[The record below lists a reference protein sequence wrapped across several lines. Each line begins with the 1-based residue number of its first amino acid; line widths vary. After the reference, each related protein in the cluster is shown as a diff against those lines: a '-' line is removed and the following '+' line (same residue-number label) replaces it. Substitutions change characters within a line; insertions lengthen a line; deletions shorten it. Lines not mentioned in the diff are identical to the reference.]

1 MKTQMLTRV
10 AAFEFHFQRGGPV
23 FYASAAIF
31 FLLTFGAVTVE
42 QVQIGAG
49 GNVFANSP
57 YAIAQTHLIL
67 SLFFMFTAT
76 AMIAGVVLRDDDT
89 GFSPIIRTT
98 RISRDAYLFGRF
110 AGALFAAALALA
122 AVPLAIFIGSL
133 MPWLDPET
141 LGPNHLRDYA
151 LAYGVLALPNLFVTG
166 ALFFALATT
175 TRSMLGTYLGVIA
188 LLALYL
194 VLNIA
199 LGPRPEL
206 ERALAV
212 LDPFG
217 LAAFEQATRYQSAAE
232 RNTEAIALEGQL
244 LWNRLLWLL
253 IGCVALLLA
262 RVLFRFEGRSE
273 RSSSAK
279 PDEPEHMTPAPAG
292 FLAVPRFDRHTALTQ
307 LALRCRLEMRQ
318 IFGSP
323 AFGILVALGLFN
335 AGAGLW
341 FSGEMFGTP
350 RFPVTHTLIPI
361 LIGTFSLV
369 PVIVAIY
376 YAGELVWRERDC
388 RLHEIV
394 DATPIPNWAYVVP
407 KSLAIALVLVATV
420 AFGMLAAMAVQLLR
434 GYTYFEL
441 DKYLLWYLL
450 PTAFDM
456 ILLAILAVFVQALSP
471 NKYTGW
477 GVMALFLVAT
487 LVLFNVGIE
496 HPLILYGTA
505 PEVPLSDMNGA
516 GHYWQAAWWL
526 RLYWGAAA
534 VLLLVAAHL
543 LWRRGTETRLAPRL
557 RRAPARLRGAPGAIA
572 AVAALAF
579 VGTGSWVFYNTNVLN
594 DYFTERDQ
602 ERFLAEYE
610 RRHLAHATL
619 PQPTITHVELDVEL
633 FPQQLRA
640 EISGRYVLTNETGEV
655 LEEVHVRSPDR
666 RLQLLELEL
675 SGAALDHHDEDFDYR
690 IYRLPEPLQPGGTLE
705 LTFRSQREVHGFPH
719 ANPDTRLVHNGTF
732 LNNFEIAPVIGMDR
746 WQLLR
751 DRTVRRRH
759 NLPADL
765 RPPALEDDS
774 ATVRPYFGNGWS
786 TADITVTTSADQ
798 TPIAPGRRVE
808 DAIDHGRR
816 RARFVSEA
824 PILTFFSIQSAG
836 YAERRR
842 EHDGVD
848 LVVYHHPG
856 HDWNV
861 DRMLDALANSLDYF
875 TAAFGPYQF
884 QQARIIEFPGYE
896 SFAQAFANTM
906 PYSESIGFIADN
918 RDPEKIDYVTYVT
931 AHELAH
937 QWWAHQVIG
946 ADTQGATV
954 LSETLAQ
961 YSALMVMRQMFGA
974 DHIRRFLK
982 YELDSYLRARGG
994 EAVEELPLARVED
1007 QGYIHYRKGSLV
1019 MYLLQ
1024 ERLGE
1029 EAVNRALRRLIE
1041 RYAFQSAPYPRST
1054 DLIAALRAEA
1064 QTDAE
1069 QQLITD
1075 LFEKI
1080 TLYELRTERP
1090 TVREL
1095 DDGRF
1100 EVTVPVVAHKFYAD
1114 GLGAET
1120 EAPLREAIEIGL
1132 FTAEPGRAAFDADDV
1147 ILMERREVVSGEQT
1161 FTFVTDRR
1169 PTHAGI
1175 DPYNFYIVRNAE
1187 DNLAPVR
1194 RVE

>member
-1 MKTQMLTRV
+1 MLTRV
-10 AAFEFHFQRGGPV
+10 AAFEFNFQRGGPV

-67 SLFFMFTAT
+67 SLFFMFTAA
-76 AMIAGVVLRDDDT
+76 AMVAGVVLRDDET
-89 GFSPIIRTT
+89 GFGPIIRTT
-98 RISRDAYLFGRF
+98 RIGRDAYLFGRF
-110 AGALFAAALALA
+110 TGALLAAALALA

-141 LGPNHLRDYA
+141 LGANRLRDYG

-166 ALFFALATT
+166 ALFFALATV
-175 TRSMLGTYLGVIA
+175 TRSMLGTYLGVIG
-188 LLALYL
+188 LLAIYL

-206 ERALAV
+206 ERTLAV

-232 RNTEAIALEGQL
+232 RNTEAIALEGLL

-262 RVLFRFEGRSE
+262 RLTFRFEGLAE
-273 RSSSAK
+273 RGSSA
-279 PDEPEHMTPAPAG
+279 PHDEPEPTAPATAG
-292 FLAVPRFDRHTALTQ
+292 VLPAPRFDRHTALAQ
-307 LALRCRLEMRQ
+307 LGLRCRLEMRQ
-318 IFGSP
+318 IFSSP

-350 RFPVTHTLIPI
+350 RFPVTHTLIPV

-369 PVIVAIY
+369 PLIIAIY

-394 DATPIPNWAYVVP
+394 DAAPIPNWAYVVP
-407 KSLAIALVLVATV
+407 KTLAVTLVLVATV
-420 AFGMLAAMAVQLLR
+420 AFGMLAAIAVQLVR
-434 GYTYFEL
+434 GYTHFEL
-441 DKYLLWYLL
+441 DKYVLWYLL

-456 ILLAILAVFVQALSP
+456 VLLAALAVFVQALSP

-487 LVLFNVGIE
+487 LVLFNVGME
-496 HPLILYGTA
+496 HPLILYSSA

-534 VLLLVAAHL
+534 ILLLVAAHL
-543 LWRRGTETRLAPRL
+543 LWRRGTETRLTPRL

-572 AVAALAF
+572 AAAALVF
-579 VGTGSWVFYNTNVLN
+579 VATGSWVFYNTNVLN
-594 DYFTERDQ
+594 DYFTERDH
-602 ERFLAEYE
+602 ERFMAEYE
-610 RRHLAHATL
+610 RRHLVHATL

-633 FPQQLRA
+633 YPEQLRA
-640 EISGRYVLTNETGEV
+640 EVSGRYMLTNETGEA

-666 RLQLLELEL
+666 RLKLREIEL
-675 SGAALDHHDEDFDYR
+675 SGAELDHHDEDFDYR
-690 IYRLPEPLQPGGTLE
+690 IYRLPGPLQPGDTLE
-705 LTFRSQREVHGFPH
+705 LTFRSQREVRGFPH

-751 DRTVRRRH
+751 DRSVRRR
-759 NLPADL
+759 NDLPADL

-774 ATVRPYFGNGWS
+774 ATVRPYFGGGWS

-808 DAIDHGRR
+808 DATDDGRR
-816 RARFVSEA
+816 RARFVSDA
-824 PILTFFSIQSAG
+824 PILTFFSIQSAR

-842 EHDGVD
+842 EHNGVD

-861 DRMLDALANSLDYF
+861 ERMLDALAHGLDYF
-875 TAAFGPYQF
+875 TEAFGPYQF

-896 SFAQAFANTM
+896 RFAQAFANTM
-906 PYSESIGFIADN
+906 PYSESIGFIADS

-961 YSALMVMRQMFGA
+961 YSALMVMRHMFGA

-1007 QGYIHYRKGSLV
+1007 QGYIHYQKGSLV

-1029 EAVNRALRRLIE
+1029 DAVNRALRRLIE
-1041 RYAFQSAPYPRST
+1041 RYGFQSAPYPRST
-1054 DLIAALRAEA
+1054 DLIAELRAEA

-1080 TLYELRTERP
+1080 TLYELRTVRP
-1090 TVREL
+1090 TAREL

-1100 EVTVPVVAHKFYAD
+1100 EVRVPVVAHKFYAD

-1120 EAPLREAIEIGL
+1120 ETPLSEEIEIGL
-1132 FTAEPGRAAFDADDV
+1132 FTDEPGRAAFDADDV

-1187 DNLAPVR
+1187 DNSAPVR
-1194 RVE
+1194 RAE

>member
-1 MKTQMLTRV
+1 MLTRI
-10 AAFEFHFQRGGPV
+10 AAFEFRFQRSGPV

-42 QVQIGAG
+42 QVQIGAA
-49 GNVFANSP
+49 GNVFVNSP

-76 AMIAGVVLRDDDT
+76 ALIAGVVLRDDET
-89 GFSPIIRTT
+89 GFAPIIRTT
-98 RISRDAYLFGRF
+98 RVGRDAYLIGRF
-110 AGALFAAALALA
+110 AGAFLAAALALA
-122 AVPLAIFIGSL
+122 AVPLAVFLGSL

-141 LGPNHLRDYA
+141 LGPNRLRNYA
-151 LAYGVLALPNLFVTG
+151 LAYGVLALPNLFFTG
-166 ALFFALATT
+166 ALFFALATV
-175 TRSMLGTYLGVIA
+175 TRSLVGTYLGVVG
-188 LLALYL
+188 LLVVYL
-194 VLNIA
+194 VLNVA

-212 LDPFG
+212 FDPFG
-217 LAAFEQATRYQSAAE
+217 LAAFEQATRYQTAAE
-232 RNTEAIALEGQL
+232 RNTVAVAVEGLL

-253 IGCVALLLA
+253 VGCVALVLA
-262 RVLFRFEGRSE
+262 RAVFRFEGKRS
-273 RSSSAK
+273 RSPAT
-279 PDEPEHMTPAPAG
+279 PVDEPELERSEGTGVLPA
-292 FLAVPRFDRHTALTQ
+292 PRFDRRTALAQ

-318 IFGSP
+318 IFASP

-335 AGAGLW
+335 AAGGLW
-341 FSGEMFGTP
+341 FTGEMFGTP
-350 RFPVTHTLIPI
+350 RLPVTHTLIPT
-361 LIGTFSLV
+361 LMGTFTLV
-369 PVIVAIY
+369 PLIIAIY

-394 DATPIPNWAYVVP
+394 DAAPIPNWAYVVP
-407 KSLAIALVLVATV
+407 KTLAVALVLIATV
-420 AFGMLAAMAVQLLR
+420 AIGMLAAIAIQLAR
-434 GYTYFEL
+434 GYTHFEL
-441 DKYLLWYLL
+441 DKYVLWYLL
-450 PTAFDM
+450 PTAVDM
-456 ILLAILAVFVQALSP
+456 ILLAVLAVFVQALSP

-487 LVLFNVGIE
+487 LVLFNVGFE
-496 HPLILYGTA
+496 HPLFLYGTV
-505 PEVPLSDMNGA
+505 PGVPLSDMNAA

-526 RLYWGAAA
+526 RLYWAACA
-534 VLLLVAAHL
+534 VLLLVVAHL
-543 LWRRGTETRLAPRL
+543 LWRRGTETRLGPRL
-557 RRAPARLRGAPGAIA
+557 RRAPARLAGAPGVIA
-572 AVAALAF
+572 AGAAMVF
-579 VGTGSWVFYNTNVLN
+579 VGTGAWVFYNTNVLN
-594 DYFTERDQ
+594 DYVTSRAQ

-610 RRHLAHATL
+610 RRHLDHENV
-619 PQPTITHVELDVEL
+619 PQPNITHVELDVDLYPEA
-633 FPQQLRA
+633 LRA
-640 EISGRYVLTNETGEV
+640 EIRGRYVLTNQTGAA
-655 LEEVHVRSPDR
+655 LDEVHVRSPDR

-675 SGAALDHHDEDFDYR
+675 AGAELEHFDEDFDYR
-690 IYRLPEPLQPGGTLE
+690 IYRLPVPLEPDATLE
-705 LTFRSQREVHGFPH
+705 LTFRSRREVRGFPH

-746 WQLLR
+746 WELLT
-751 DRTVRRRH
+751 DRNVRRRH
-759 NLPADL
+759 GLPAEL

-774 ATVRPYFGNGWS
+774 ATLRPYFGGGWS
-786 TADITVTTSADQ
+786 TAEITVTTSAEQ

-808 DAIDHGRR
+808 DVIDNGRR
-816 RARFVSEA
+816 RARFVSDA
-824 PILTFFSIQSAG
+824 PILTFFSIQSAR
-836 YAERRR
+836 YAVRRR
-842 EHDGVD
+842 EHAGVD
-848 LVVYHHPG
+848 LVVYYHPD

-861 DRMLDALANSLDYF
+861 ERMLDALAEGLDYF
-875 TAAFGPYQF
+875 TREFGPYQF

-896 SFAQAFANTM
+896 MFAQAFANTM
-906 PYSESIGFIADN
+906 PYSESLGFIADN

-946 ADTQGATV
+946 ANTQGATV

-961 YSALMVMRQMFGA
+961 YSALMVMREMFGA

-982 YELDSYLRARGG
+982 FELDSYLRARGG
-994 EAVEELPLARVED
+994 EALEELPLARVEN

-1024 ERLGE
+1024 ERLGA
-1029 EAVNRALRRLIE
+1029 EALNRALRRLIE
-1041 RYAFQSAPYPRST
+1041 RYRFASAPYPRST
-1054 DLIAALRAEA
+1054 DLIDELRAVARTEA
-1064 QTDAE
+1064 E
-1069 QQLITD
+1069 HQLITD

-1090 TVREL
+1090 TARAL

-1100 EVTVPVVAHKFYAD
+1100 EVTVPVVARKFYAD

-1132 FTAEPGRAAFDADDV
+1132 FTAEPGRAAFAAEDV
-1147 ILMERREVVSGEQT
+1147 VLMERHEVVSGEQT

-1175 DPYNFYIVRNAE
+1175 DPYNFYIVRNSA
-1187 DNLAPVR
+1187 DNVAPVR
-1194 RVE
+1194 RVD